1 MLALPLNRQR
11 PTANPTIST
20 FAIRADRDY
29 TASLHMAKHKPQP
42 TLPGVTDR
50 RIAALLTLLAE
61 NATIVVSGARI
72 AREIGVSRS
81 TVWRWVTRLRELGVR
96 VKGEQHTGYFLEKV
110 PDILTP
116 DMLRQ
121 RLKGSLFGKR
131 VHHFFKVDSTN
142 RVALELGHAGESE
155 GAVVLAEEQTAG
167 RGRAGHAWHS
177 ERATGIYA
185 TLLLRPHLA
194 PVQAPLL
201 TMMAGL
207 SAHAAIRAQT
217 GLHLDLKWP
226 NDLMFRG
233 KKIGG
238 ILTEMHAEP
247 AQIRF
252 VIVGIGLNVNQE
264 KFPPELSGIASSLRV
279 ESGKPQSR
287 LELLVRLLRE
297 FETDYNRFLAEGGAS
312 VISRFCGLSSYAQ
325 GLRVCVTNGKDSFT
339 GVTTGLSP
347 EGSLLVQ
354 RDGGPIVTVIA
365 GDVTEDRSA
374 IVLDSRSMNRTKDP
388 MKSREEPV

>member
-1 MLALPLNRQR
+1 
-11 PTANPTIST
+11 
-20 FAIRADRDY
+20 
-29 TASLHMAKHKPQP
+29 MARRTKAQSE
-42 TLPGVTDR
+42 TLPGTTDR

-110 PDILTP
+110 PDILTA

-131 VHHFFKVDSTN
+131 IHHFFKVDSTN
-142 RVALELGHAGESE
+142 RVALDLGHAGEPE
-155 GAVVLAEEQTAG
+155 GAVILAEEQTAG
-167 RGRAGHAWHS
+167 RGRAGHPWHS

-185 TLLLRPHLA
+185 TVLLRPHLA

-207 SAHAAIRAQT
+207 SAHTAIQAQT
-217 GLHLDLKWP
+217 GLNVDLKWP
-226 NDLMFRG
+226 NDLLIHG
-233 KKIGG
+233 KKVGG

-252 VIVGIGLNVNQE
+252 VIVGIGLNANQE
-264 KFPPELSGIASSLRV
+264 RFPAELSAIATSLRV
-279 ESGKPQSR
+279 ESGRPQSR

-297 FETDYNRFLAEGGAS
+297 FENDYNRFLADGAGSVTNRFS
-312 VISRFCGLSSYAQ
+312 VISSYAQ
-325 GLRVCVTNGKDSFT
+325 GKRVRVTNGKDSFAGIT
-339 GVTTGLSP
+339 AGLGP
-347 EGSLLVQ
+347 EGLLLVR
-354 RDGGPIVTVIA
+354 RDNGQVVTVIA
-365 GDVTEDRSA
+365 GDVTEERGSET
-374 IVLDSRSMNRTKDP
+374 RKQ
-388 MKSREEPV
+388 